1 MKEFFSKASELAAI
15 YSSQAVI
22 ALLISLIGFWLARR
36 LAEFLS
42 RFLHKTHLEPTYIV
56 FFGNAFKILLYV
68 LVLLASLN
76 TLGVQ
81 MTSVIALLGTA
92 GIAVALALKDS
103 LNNVAAGISLL
114 ILRPMRVG
122 DYVEI
127 GSVGG
132 TVIELNFFHTFLN
145 TPDNRRV
152 AVPNSKVISDTIINF
167 SQNAQRRIDMVFGVA
182 YDSDLRKT
190 RSVLEALIAADPRIL
205 ADPLPVVAVGEL
217 APSSVQFFV
226 RPWVAT
232 PDYWDVR
239 YDFIEKT
246 KLAFDEAGIVI
257 PFPQQDLH
265 HYYPESSGPAAA
277 PAAPSE

>member
-1 MKEFFSKASELAAI
+1 MKEFFNKVGELAAV
-15 YSSQAVI
+15 YSLQALSALVI
-22 ALLISLIGFWLARR
+22 LVIGFWVARR
-36 LAEFLS
+36 LAGVLTRFLS
-42 RFLHKTHLEPTYIV
+42 KTQLEPTYIA
-56 FFGNAFKILLYV
+56 FFGNALKIMLYV
-68 LVLLASLN
+68 LVLLAGLN

-132 TVIELNFFHTFLN
+132 TVMELNFFHTFLN

-167 SQNAQRRIDMVFGVA
+167 SQNDQRRVDMVFGVS

-190 RSVLEALIAADPRIL
+190 REILESLIAADERIL
-205 ADPLPVVAVGEL
+205 DDPLPMVVVGEL
-217 APSSVQFFV
+217 ADSSVNFFV

-232 PDYWDVR
+232 PDYWPVR
-239 YDFIEKT
+239 FQFIEST
-246 KLAFDEAGIVI
+246 KLAFDAAGIVI
-257 PFPQQDLH
+257 PFPQRDLH
-265 HYYPESSGPAAA
+265 LFQESHPTPA
-277 PAAPSE
+277 E